1 MSRIGRMPI
10 PVPAGVSVIIQGSDV
25 SVKGPKGEL
34 SRSFP
39 AEIAIALSE
48 KEIVVSRSSDEP
60 QTRAYHGLVRALL
73 SNMVVGV
80 HTGFVKNLE
89 IVGAGYRAR
98 LTDGKLVLQVGF
110 SHLVELPPPAG
121 ITWGVDGTSKV
132 RVQGIDKELVGEI
145 AAKVR
150 AVRPPDSYKG
160 KGIRYLGERIRLKP
174 GKKAVGK
181 KK

>member
-10 PVPAGVSVIIQGSDV
+10 PVPAGVSVNIQGSDV

-34 SRSFP
+34 KRSFP
-39 AEIAIALSE
+39 AEIGVALSG
-48 KEIVVSRSSDEP
+48 KELLVSRSSDEP

-73 SNMVVGV
+73 SNMVIGV
-80 HTGFVKNLE
+80 HTGFEKSLE

-98 LTDGKLVLQVGF
+98 LADGKLVLQVGF
-110 SHLVELPPPAG
+110 SHTVELPPPAG
-121 ITWGVDGTSKV
+121 ISWVIDTPNKLRV
-132 RVQGIDKELVGEI
+132 RGIDKELVGEI
-145 AAKVR
+145 AAEVR

-160 KGIRYLGERIRLKP
+160 KGIRYLGERVRLKP